1 MRRIKFE
8 KGKQREFM
16 EFILKK
22 LNCPSLRDF
31 KQFGLGIPYSTMK
44 NYFVEERFLP
54 EKLFEDMCYLVKINP
69 VDLKI
74 EYLDENFGQ
83 RKGGKKSRK

>member
-16 EFILKK
+16 KVVLKK

-44 NYFVEERFLP
+44 NYFLEERLLP
-54 EKLFEDMCYLVKINP
+54 ERLFEDMCYLAKINSSNLN
-69 VDLKI
+69 VK
-74 EYLDENFGQ
+74 YLNENFGQ
-83 RKGGKKSRK
+83 IKGGKKSRK